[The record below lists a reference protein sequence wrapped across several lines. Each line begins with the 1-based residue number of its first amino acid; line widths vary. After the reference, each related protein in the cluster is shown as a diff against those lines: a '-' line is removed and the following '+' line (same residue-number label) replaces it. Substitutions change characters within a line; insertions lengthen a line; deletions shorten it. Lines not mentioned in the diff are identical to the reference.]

1 MLLTKNHSQLQ
12 TVVSRMLNVRRS
24 RYEGITWISDGWTT
38 NDLEFVWKDGDP
50 VQVVKNLHLPRFT
63 LEKFRTDS
71 CNSKTN
77 TGTCKWPN
85 FMLYFPLS
93 EEMEIISCF

>member
-1 MLLTKNHSQLQ
+1 MQLTKDHSQQQ
-12 TVVSRMLNVRRS
+12 TVMLAMLNVRKLHK
-24 RYEGITWISDGWTT
+24 EGITWIADGWTT

-63 LEKFRTDS
+63 LEKFLTDS

-85 FMLYFPLS
+85 LYVEFS
-93 EEMEIISCF
+93 IK

>member
-1 MLLTKNHSQLQ
+1 MLLTKDHNRQQ
-12 TVVSRMLNVRRS
+12 TVVSVVLNVRKS
-24 RYEGITWISDGWTT
+24 CYEGITWISDGWTT

-77 TGTCKWPN
+77 TGKCKWPN
-85 FMLYFPLS
+85 FYIVFS
-93 EEMEIISCF
+93 IK

>member
-1 MLLTKNHSQLQ
+1 MLA
-12 TVVSRMLNVRRS
+12 MLNVRKLHK
-24 RYEGITWISDGWTT
+24 EGITWIADGWTT

-63 LEKFRTDS
+63 LEKFLTDS

-85 FMLYFPLS
+85 LYVEFSIKWRDGNHLLFLL
-93 EEMEIISCF
+93 IIAY

>member
-1 MLLTKNHSQLQ
+1 MLLAKDHNQQ
-12 TVVSRMLNVRRS
+12 QIVVSEILKVRKS
-24 RYEGITWISDGWTT
+24 HYESITWISDGWTT

-63 LEKFRTDS
+63 LVKFRTDS

-77 TGTCKWPN
+77 TGTCNWPN
-85 FMLYFPLS
+85 LS
-93 EEMEIISCF
+93 VAFSIK

>member
-1 MLLTKNHSQLQ
+1 MQLAKDHNQQQ
-12 TVVSRMLNVRRS
+12 TVVLMMLNVRKS
-24 RYEGITWISDGWTT
+24 HNKGITWIADGWTT

-77 TGTCKWPN
+77 TGTCKWPSLCVA
-85 FMLYFPLS
+85 FSM
-93 EEMEIISCF
+93 C

>member
-1 MLLTKNHSQLQ
+1 MLLAKDHSQQQ
-12 TVVSRMLNVRRS
+12 TVVSVMSKVRKLH
-24 RYEGITWISDGWTT
+24 YEGITWISDGWTT

-77 TGTCKWPN
+77 TGTCKWSN
-85 FMLYFPLS
+85 FYVVFS
-93 EEMEIISCF
+93 IK